1 MPFSKLLAATMIA
14 GAADPDAPATATRPA
29 ARAPESARTSA
40 GAERNLQ
47 RYVRR
52 QFRRMRDEGVRRQ
65 PAHH

>member
-14 GAADPDAPATATRPA
+14 GPADPDSAHTAVRPA
-29 ARAPESARTSA
+29 VRAPERTRDA
-40 GAERNLQ
+40 AAERKLQ

-52 QFRRMRDEGVRRQ
+52 QFRRMRGEGVRRV

>member
-14 GAADPDAPATATRPA
+14 GPADPDPPRTTARPA
-29 ARAPESARTSA
+29 VRAPERTLNA
-40 GAERNLQ
+40 AAERKLQ

-52 QFRRMRDEGVRRQ
+52 QFRRMRREGVRRV